1 MEKFISVFQIITAV
15 GIILFAVFTTIR
27 CIVNGSDIFYIIMF
41 TLMALVGRSMLRYTI
56 EEYKELK
63 HGNNK

>member
-15 GIILFAVFTTIR
+15 GIIFFAVGTTIR
-27 CIVNGSDIFYIIMF
+27 CIVNASDILYIIMF
-41 TLMALVGRSMLRYTI
+41 SLMALVGRSMLRFTI
-56 EEYKELK
+56 AEYKQLK

>member
-15 GIILFAVFTTIR
+15 FIILFAVCTTIR
-27 CIVNGSDIFYIIMF
+27 CIVNGSDVFYIIMF

>member
-1 MEKFISVFQIITAV
+1 MEKFISVFQIIVAV
-15 GIILFAVFTTIR
+15 GIILFAVGTTIR

-41 TLMALVGRSMLRYTI
+41 SLMALVGRSMLRFTI
-56 EEYKELK
+56 AEHKELK

>member
-1 MEKFISVFQIITAV
+1 MEKFISVSQIIAA
-15 GIILFAVFTTIR
+15 ILIFLFAVGTTIR

-41 TLMALVGRSMLRYTI
+41 SLMALVGRSMLRFTI
-56 EEYKELK
+56 AEYKELK

>member
-15 GIILFAVFTTIR
+15 FIFLFAVGTTIR

-41 TLMALVGRSMLRYTI
+41 SLMALVGRSMLRYTI
-56 EEYKELK
+56 AEYKELK

>member
-15 GIILFAVFTTIR
+15 GIILFAVFTIIR

-41 TLMALVGRSMLRYTI
+41 SLMALLGRSMLRFTI
-56 EEYKELK
+56 AEYKELK

>member
-1 MEKFISVFQIITAV
+1 MEKFISVFQIITA
-15 GIILFAVFTTIR
+15 IFIFLFAVGTTIR

-41 TLMALVGRSMLRYTI
+41 SLMALVGRSMLCFTI
-56 EEYKELK
+56 AEYKELK

>member
-1 MEKFISVFQIITAV
+1 MEKFISVFQIIAAV
-15 GIILFAVFTTIR
+15 GIILFAVGTTIR

-41 TLMALVGRSMLRYTI
+41 SLMALAGRSMLRFTI
-56 EEYKELK
+56 AEYKELK

>member
-15 GIILFAVFTTIR
+15 FIFLFAVGTTIR
-27 CIVNGSDIFYIIMF
+27 CIVNGSDVFYIIMF
-41 TLMALVGRSMLRYTI
+41 TLMALVSRSMLRYAI

>member
-1 MEKFISVFQIITAV
+1 MEKFISVFQIIAAV
-15 GIILFAVFTTIR
+15 GIIFFAVGTTIR

-41 TLMALVGRSMLRYTI
+41 SLMALVGRSMLRFTI
-56 EEYKELK
+56 AEYKELK

>member
-1 MEKFISVFQIITAV
+1 MEKFISVFQIIAA
-15 GIILFAVFTTIR
+15 IFIFLFAVGTTIR
-27 CIVNGSDIFYIIMF
+27 CIVNGSDVFYIIMF

-56 EEYKELK
+56 SEYKELK

>member
-1 MEKFISVFQIITAV
+1 MEKFISVFQIIAAV
-15 GIILFAVFTTIR
+15 GIIFFFFFTTIR

-41 TLMALVGRSMLRYTI
+41 SLMALVGRSMLRFTI
-56 EEYKELK
+56 AEYKELK

>member
-15 GIILFAVFTTIR
+15 GIILFAVFTIIR
-27 CIVNGSDIFYIIMF
+27 SIVNGSDIFYIIMF
-41 TLMALVGRSMLRYTI
+41 SLIALVGRSMLRFTI
-56 EEYKELK
+56 AEYKELK